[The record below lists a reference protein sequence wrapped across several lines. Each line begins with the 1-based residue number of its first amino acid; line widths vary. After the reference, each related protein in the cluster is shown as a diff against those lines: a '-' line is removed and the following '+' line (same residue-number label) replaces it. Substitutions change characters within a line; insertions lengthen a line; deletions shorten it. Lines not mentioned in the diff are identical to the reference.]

1 MCIISFYKK
10 ENEFILT
17 HNRDEEIGRQTSYE
31 IVKQTM
37 FDKTYYSPID
47 KRANGTWIFY
57 SDEYVAC
64 ILNGGETKPF
74 FLKEKYKQSRG
85 IILLHLLKYDCV
97 SAFIKNENFKEI
109 APFTIFIF
117 ERITKNTYLLHW
129 NEKDL
134 IIKDMTNKDIVTW
147 CSSTIYSD
155 KSRNRIANIFNKN
168 NNLNPN
174 HIQSLHYKMKME
186 RGDLFDDLATTSI
199 SQIIMNNLRID
210 MKSCQLF

>member
-64 ILNGGETKPF
+64 ILNGGESKPF
-74 FLKEKYKQSRG
+74 FLKNRYKESRG
-85 IILLHLLKYDCV
+85 IILLHLLKYNSV
-97 SAFIKNENFKEI
+97 LEFTKNENFKEI